1 MTSMSKALILAIALG
16 LGLGSSTEARAQIVI
31 TIAPPAA
38 YIATSEPEYF
48 EGRPVYWYN
57 NNWYYRYHGR
67 WSYYRREPVYLR
79 DRRAHWA
86 PARRVEH
93 RGRGHEERRDD
104 RREDRR
110 DDRRDGR
117 YHYRR

>member
-1 MTSMSKALILAIALG
+1 MPSILSRALLLVIPVVIVLG
-16 LGLGSSTEARAQIVI
+16 VPGETRAQIVV
-31 TIAPPAA
+31 TISPPAA
-38 YIATSEPEYF
+38 YIATSQPEYF
-48 EGRPVYWYN
+48 EGRPVYYYN
-57 NNWYYRYHGR
+57 NNWYYRDHGR

-86 PARRVEH
+86 PARRDRRED
-93 RGRGHEERRDD
+93 RRDD
-104 RREDRR
+104 RRDNRRDDHR

>member
-1 MTSMSKALILAIALG
+1 MTSMSKALILVIAIAIAIG
-16 LGLGSSTEARAQIVI
+16 TSTEARAQIVV

-38 YIATSEPEYF
+38 YIATAQPEYF

-57 NNWYYRYHGR
+57 NNWYYRDHGR

-79 DRRAHWA
+79 DRRAHW
-86 PARRVEH
+86 
-93 RGRGHEERRDD
+93 GQRRDD
-104 RREDRR
+104 HRGNRRDVRREDRR
-110 DDRRDGR
+110 EDHREDRRDGR

>member
-1 MTSMSKALILAIALG
+1 MTSMSKVLTLVTALSLA
-16 LGLGSSTEARAQIVI
+16 LGSSTEARAQVVV

-38 YIATSEPEYF
+38 YIATSQPEYF
-48 EGRPVYWYN
+48 EGRPVYYYN
-57 NNWYYRYHGR
+57 NNWYYRDHGR

-93 RGRGHEERRDD
+93 HEV
-104 RREDRR
+104 RREVRH
-110 DDRRDGR
+110 DDHRNDPRDGR

>member
-1 MTSMSKALILAIALG
+1 MTSLSKVLILVIAIALG
-16 LGLGSSTEARAQIVI
+16 SSTKARAQIVV
-31 TIAPPAA
+31 TVAPSAA
-38 YIATSEPEYF
+38 YIATSQPEYF

-57 NNWYYRYHGR
+57 NNWYYRDHGR

-79 DRRAHWA
+79 DRRAHWT
-86 PARRVEH
+86 PERREEH
-93 RGRGHEERRDD
+93 RGQG
-104 RREDRR
+104 REVRH